1 MMLTKE
7 YRRKWNAL
15 EGEDIDW
22 LLKNSKVMQFATD
35 RTGLSS
41 ERGNE
46 IQSELVPEGRV
57 MIAMDEKEKRL
68 EELYA
73 NGQITVVEIE
83 VGNLK
88 LIMQDQINMFREDRR
103 R

>member
-1 MMLTKE
+1 
-7 YRRKWNAL
+7 
-15 EGEDIDW
+15 
-22 LLKNSKVMQFATD
+22 
-35 RTGLSS
+35 
-41 ERGNE
+41 
-46 IQSELVPEGRV
+46 

-73 NGQITVVEIE
+73 NGQITVVEME

-88 LIMQDQINMFREDRR
+88 LIMQDEINMFREDRR